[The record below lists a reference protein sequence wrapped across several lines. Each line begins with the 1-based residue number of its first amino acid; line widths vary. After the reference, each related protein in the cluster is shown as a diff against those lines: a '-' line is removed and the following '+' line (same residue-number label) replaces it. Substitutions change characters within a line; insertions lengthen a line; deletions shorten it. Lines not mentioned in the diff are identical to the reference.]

1 MSKCKKFLIYLA
13 ITFHMRHL
21 ILLLIAILIS
31 STISANAQFVHANIV
46 TIKAVAVKS
55 GEIPEGVVINITV
68 IVTPGTGKVF
78 VSTLPYTEIDMQ
90 GSAQLAALTAC
101 DLLGLDFTKYD
112 FFYEIKA
119 EAPIVGG
126 PSAGAVMTIA
136 TIAALK
142 NLTLRDDVYMTG
154 MIYPDGFIG
163 PVGGIPYK
171 LKAAAEAGAKIF
183 LIPKGQRIVY
193 IQEREVQKQGPFLI
207 ITTRTKPVDLVE
219 YGKKL
224 GVKVVEV
231 STIEEALWYYTGYII
246 EKPKLTIN
254 LSKYADLLKIL
265 AIKMKKSTLN
275 FLKVVEKYTNVDEVK
290 KIIKDGDKYFD
301 EGYYYTATSKYFQ
314 AKIELRYLYYLNTI
328 KDYDKLS
335 REFDDIQA
343 EIEMM
348 KNYLKNLD
356 VGVESFQI
364 IGAAEE
370 RVALAENYLYK
381 AKTSKDKAL
390 YYLAY
395 SKERLESA
403 RLWLSLLNSIKEDI
417 PINKEVL
424 KKRAEFYLRE
434 AQSLIVYAHSIGGY
448 PELINSA
455 EEDLILARNL
465 FDMDFYS
472 GAAIMGI
479 EAITKASLSIELIG
493 VNNEMLNNKI
503 QLVKESAESTLAEV
517 EKIVTPILP
526 IAYYEFAETQPDKI
540 LALSYYKLSE
550 RLAKLIQMV
559 AKVYPERELIK
570 VGYSPV
576 TPHYDHVQVEH
587 RIERKIIIP
596 GNEAIEFIIGII
608 IAVYIIRKFRKN

>member
-1 MSKCKKFLIYLA
+1 
-13 ITFHMRHL
+13 MRHL
-21 ILLLIAILIS
+21 ILILIAILVFP
-31 STISANAQFVHANIV
+31 TISVNAQFINAKIV

-101 DLLGLDFTKYD
+101 DLLGLDFTKYN

-119 EAPIVGG
+119 ESPIVGG

-136 TIAALK
+136 TIVALK

-171 LKAAAEAGAKIF
+171 LEAAAKAGAKIF

-193 IQEREVQKQGPFLI
+193 IQERVEQKHGPFLI
-207 ITTRTKPVDLVE
+207 ITTRTKPVDLIE
-219 YGKKL
+219 YGSKL

-254 LSKYADLLKIL
+254 LSKYSDLLKIL
-265 AIKMKKSTLN
+265 AINMKNSTLN
-275 FLKVVEKYTNVDEVK
+275 FLKVVERFTNVDEVK
-290 KIIKDGDKYFD
+290 KLIKDGDRYFNK
-301 EGYYYTATSKYFQ
+301 GYYYTATSKYFQ

-328 KDYDKLS
+328 KDYDSLS
-335 REFDDIQA
+335 REFDNIQA
-343 EIEMM
+343 EIDMM

-356 VGVESFQI
+356 VGIESFQI

-370 RVALAENYLYK
+370 RVALAESYLFK
-381 AKTSKDKAL
+381 AKTSKDRAL

-403 RLWLSLLNSIKEDI
+403 RLWLSLLNSIREDI
-417 PINKEVL
+417 PIDKEVL

-448 PELINSA
+448 PELITNA
-455 EEDLILARNL
+455 EEDVILARNL
-465 FDMDFYS
+465 FEMDFYS
-472 GAAIMGI
+472 GAAIMCI
-479 EAITKASLSIELIG
+479 DAITKASLSVELIG
-493 VNNEMLNNKI
+493 INSEMLSNKL
-503 QLVKESAESTLAEV
+503 QVAKESAESTLAEV

-526 IAYYEFAETQPDKI
+526 IAYYEFAETQSDKI

-550 RLAKLIQMV
+550 RLAKLIHIV
-559 AKVYPERELIK
+559 AKVYPERELVK
-570 VGYSPV
+570 VDYPPV
-576 TPHYDHVQVEH
+576 NPRYDHVQVEH
-587 RIERKIIIP
+587 RIERKVIIP
-596 GNEAIEFIIGII
+596 GYKMIEFIIGIL
-608 IAVYIIRKFRKN
+608 IAVYIIRKFHKN

>member
-1 MSKCKKFLIYLA
+1 MKKVFNLFGYNTFYMHYLILILIVILA
-13 ITFHMRHL
+13 I
-21 ILLLIAILIS
+21 
-31 STISANAQFVHANIV
+31 STIPVNAQFVNAKTV

-68 IVTPGTGKVF
+68 IVTPGTGKIF
-78 VSTLPYTEIDMQ
+78 VSTLPFTEIDMQ

-101 DLLGLDFTKYD
+101 DLLGLDFTKYN
-112 FFYEIKA
+112 FFYEIKS

-171 LKAAAEAGAKIF
+171 LEAAAEAGAKIF

-193 IQEREVQKQGPFLI
+193 IQERVEQKQGPFLI
-207 ITTRTKPVDLVE
+207 ITTRTKPVDLIE

-254 LSKYADLLKIL
+254 LSKYSDLLKIL
-265 AIKMKKSTLN
+265 AVNMKNSTLN

-290 KIIKDGDKYFD
+290 KIIKDGDRYFD

-314 AKIELRYLYYLNTI
+314 AKIKLRYLYYLNTI
-328 KDYDKLS
+328 KDYESLS
-335 REFDDIQA
+335 REFDNIQA

-348 KNYLKNLD
+348 KNYLKNLE
-356 VGVESFQI
+356 VGIESFQI

-403 RLWLSLLNSIKEDI
+403 KLWLSLLSSIKEDI
-417 PINKEVL
+417 PIDREVL

-448 PELINSA
+448 ADLITSA
-455 EEDLILARNL
+455 EEDVRLARNL

-479 EAITKASLSIELIG
+479 DAITKASLSVELIG
-493 VNNEMLNNKI
+493 VNNEMLNNKV
-503 QLVKESAESTLAEV
+503 QLAKESAESTLAEV

-550 RLAKLIQMV
+550 RLAKFIHIV

-570 VGYSPV
+570 VEYPPV

-587 RIERKIIIP
+587 KIEKKIVIP
-596 GNEAIEFIIGII
+596 GYEIIEFIVGIL
-608 IAVYIIRKFRKN
+608 IAIYILRCKN